1 MIFSKKDNLK
11 SLAMEAS
18 RLSGQD
24 YKIKTLSNDGVQ
36 LVDNAGAF
44 VFGGPYGCSRRDLTN
59 LINAYI
65 KGLKK

>member
-1 MIFSKKDNLK
+1 MIFKKKDNLK
-11 SLAMEAS
+11 ALALEAS

-36 LVDNAGAF
+36 LVDHTGVF
-44 VFGGPYGCSRRDLTN
+44 IFGGPYGCSRRDLTN

-65 KGLKK
+65 KGLRK